1 MGMYFNPSNDGFR
14 QALRSQI
21 YVDKTGMI
29 EFFNGILET
38 EQKFAA
44 VSRARRF
51 GKSMAVKL
59 LVAYYS
65 KSCDSRELFKG
76 LKAETLP
83 SFESELNK
91 SNVITFDV
99 QNFRSLAKN
108 EGRPL
113 ETLAYI
119 QKEVIKEL
127 RLAYPQYVI
136 DEDIS
141 LPTVLARINQ
151 NTREQFIIII
161 DEWDCIFREEKN
173 NKQAQEEYINFLRA
187 MFKGQQAESFVKLAY
202 ITGILPIKKYGTQ
215 SALNNFKEY
224 TMAKPDQLAE
234 YVGFSQEEVEALCNR
249 FNMDFEECRRWYDGY
264 SFEQINSIYNPN
276 SVVEAMLRHS
286 FGSYWTKTD
295 TYEVLRDYI
304 AMNMD
309 GLRDDITS
317 MLAGNQCRIRTEKFS
332 NDMVTFNSKD
342 DVMTLLVHLG
352 YLAYNSE
359 TGMVRIPN
367 REIAGEFAN
376 AVEDQEYW
384 GELAKAIRLSDD
396 FLDAIIAGKADFVAE
411 QLQRVHSDDASV
423 LQYNDENSLACAIRI
438 AFYTSYKY
446 YTLFRELPTGEGFAD
461 IVYIPKK
468 KSEYPALLIELKY
481 NRNADSAIKQIKEK
495 RYTGKLLDYADNL
508 ILVGINYGKRSRKH
522 TCKIERFLM
531 LNE

>member
-1 MGMYFNPSNDGFR
+1 MGMYFNPSNDGFK
-14 QALRSQI
+14 QALNSQI

-29 EFFNGILET
+29 GFVNSIINT

-44 VSRARRF
+44 ISRARRF
-51 GKSMAVKL
+51 GKSMAAKL

-65 KSCDSRELFKG
+65 KGCDSRALFKG
-76 LKAETLP
+76 LKTETLL

-91 SNVITFDV
+91 NNVIMIDF
-99 QNFRSLAKN
+99 QQHFSSAKGKN
-108 EGRPL
+108 EPEKVL
-113 ETLAYI
+113 ECMQEKI
-119 QKEVIKEL
+119 IKEIYES
-127 RLAYPQYVI
+127 YP
-136 DEDIS
+136 DIVS
-141 LPTVLARINQ
+141 ENDIFLPDVLEKVNKATN
-151 NTREQFIIII
+151 EQFIIII
-161 DEWDCIFREEKN
+161 DEWDCLFREAKN
-173 NKQAQEEYINFLRA
+173 NIELQNNYINFLRG
-187 MFKGQQAESFVKLAY
+187 MFKGYMADKVIKLAY

-224 TMAKPDQLAE
+224 TMVSPGPLAE
-234 YVGFSQEEVEALCNR
+234 YVGFSEDEVKALCER
-249 FNMDFEECRRWYDGY
+249 FNMNFEECKRWYDGY
-264 SFEQINSIYNPN
+264 SFAKVASIYNPN
-276 SVVEAMLRHS
+276 SVVEAMLREEY
-286 FGSYWTKTD
+286 GSYWTRTD

-304 AMNMD
+304 SMNMD
-309 GLRDDITS
+309 GLKDDITS
-317 MLAGNQCRIRTEKFS
+317 MLAGNQCYIRTEKFS
-332 NDMVTFNSKD
+332 NDMITFNSKD

-352 YLAYNSE
+352 YLAFNSE
-359 TGMVRIPN
+359 TGKVRIPN

-376 AVEDQEYW
+376 AIEDQKYW

-438 AFYTSYKY
+438 AFYTSYKH

-468 KSEYPALLIELKY
+468 KSEYPAILIELKF

-522 TCKIERFLM
+522 TCKIERMKALR
-531 LNE
+531 

>member
-1 MGMYFNPSNDGFR
+1 MGMYLNPSNDGFK
-14 QALRSQI
+14 QALNSQI

-29 EFFNGILET
+29 QFVNSIINT

-51 GKSMAVKL
+51 GKSMAAKL
-59 LVAYYS
+59 LIAYYS
-65 KSCDSRELFKG
+65 KGCDSRELFKR

-99 QNFRSLAKN
+99 QNFRSFAKN
-108 EGRPL
+108 EGRPT

-119 QKEVIKEL
+119 QKEVITEL
-127 RLAYPQYVI
+127 QNAYPQYVKK
-136 DEDIS
+136 EDIS

-151 NTREQFIIII
+151 NTKEQFVIII

-173 NKQAQEEYINFLRA
+173 NKQAQDEYINFLRA

-224 TMAKPDQLAE
+224 TMVSPGPLSE
-234 YVGFSQEEVEALCNR
+234 YVGFSEDEVKALCER
-249 FNMDFEECRRWYDGY
+249 FNMNFEECKRWYDGY
-264 SFEQINSIYNPN
+264 SFAKAASIYNPN
-276 SVVEAMLRHS
+276 SVVEAMLREEY
-286 FGSYWTKTD
+286 GSYWTRTD

-304 AMNMD
+304 SMNMD
-309 GLRDDITS
+309 GLKDDIIS
-317 MLAGNQCRIRTEKFS
+317 MLAGKTVNIDPISFQ
-332 NDMVTFNSKD
+332 NDMVTFSSKD

-352 YLAYNSE
+352 YLAFNNE
-359 TGMVRIPN
+359 TGKVRIPN
-367 REIAGEFAN
+367 REIEGEFAV
-376 AVEDQEYW
+376 AVKNNDYW

-396 FLDAIIAGKADFVAE
+396 FLDAIIAGKADFVAD

-423 LQYNDENSLACAIRI
+423 LRYNDENSLACAIRI
-438 AFYTSYKY
+438 AFYTSYKH

-468 KSEYPALLIELKY
+468 KSEYPAILIELKY

-522 TCKIERFLM
+522 TCKIEKLS
-531 LNE
+531 L

>member
-1 MGMYFNPSNDGFR
+1 MGLYFNPSNDGFK
-14 QALRSQI
+14 QALNSQI

-29 EFFNGILET
+29 GFTNSILDT
-38 EQKFAA
+38 KQKFIA

-51 GKSMAVKL
+51 GKSMATEL
-59 LVAYYS
+59 LMAYYS
-65 KSCDSRELFKG
+65 KGCDSRDLFKG
-76 LKAETLP
+76 LKAEVLLT
-83 SFESELNK
+83 FEKELNK
-91 SNVITFDV
+91 NNVICIDF
-99 QNFRSLAKN
+99 QQHFSSAKGNN
-108 EGRPL
+108 EPEKVL
-113 ETLAYI
+113 ERM
-119 QKEVIKEL
+119 QKKIIKEIHEN
-127 RLAYPQYVI
+127 YP
-136 DEDIS
+136 DIVS
-141 LPTVLARINQ
+141 GNENFLPDVLESVNKATN
-151 NTREQFIIII
+151 EQFIIII
-161 DEWDCIFREEKN
+161 DEWDCLFREAKHNTELQDK
-173 NKQAQEEYINFLRA
+173 YINFLRA
-187 MFKGQQAESFVKLAY
+187 MFKGYMADKVIKLAY

-224 TMAKPDQLAE
+224 TMVAPKQLAE
-234 YVGFSQEEVEALCNR
+234 YVGFTEDEVKDLCDKYDMN
-249 FNMDFEECRRWYDGY
+249 FDECKLWYDGY
-264 SFEQINSIYNPN
+264 SFDGKLSVYNPN
-276 SVVEAMLRHS
+276 SVVEAIFSRQY
-286 FGSYWTKTD
+286 GSYWTRTD

-304 AMNMD
+304 SMNMD
-309 GLRDDITS
+309 GLKDDITS

-332 NDMVTFNSKD
+332 NDMITFNSKD

-359 TGMVRIPN
+359 TGKVRIPN

-376 AVEDQEYW
+376 AVEDQKYW
-384 GELAKAIRLSDD
+384 GELAKAIRKSDD

-438 AFYTSYKY
+438 AFYTSYKH

-468 KSEYPALLIELKY
+468 KSEYPAILIELKY

-522 TCKIERFLM
+522 TCKIEKASL
-531 LNE
+531 

>member
-1 MGMYFNPSNDGFR
+1 MGMYLNPSNDGFK
-14 QALRSQI
+14 QALNSQI

-29 EFFNGILET
+29 QFVNSIINT

-51 GKSMAVKL
+51 GKSMAAKL

-65 KSCDSRELFKG
+65 KGCDSRALFKG

-91 SNVITFDV
+91 NNVIMIDF
-99 QNFRSLAKN
+99 QQHFSSAKGKN
-108 EGRPL
+108 EPEKVL
-113 ETLAYI
+113 ERMQEKI
-119 QKEVIKEL
+119 IKEIHES
-127 RLAYPQYVI
+127 YP
-136 DEDIS
+136 DIVS
-141 LPTVLARINQ
+141 ENDIFLPDVLEKVNKVT
-151 NTREQFIIII
+151 NEQFIIII
-161 DEWDCIFREEKN
+161 DEWDCLFREAKHNRELQDK
-173 NKQAQEEYINFLRA
+173 YINFLRG
-187 MFKGQQAESFVKLAY
+187 MFKGYMADKVIKLAY

-224 TMAKPDQLAE
+224 TMVSPDQLAD
-234 YVGFSQEEVEALCNR
+234 YVGFNENEVRTLCDR

-264 SFEQINSIYNPN
+264 SFDNAESIYNPN
-276 SVVEAMLRHS
+276 SVVEAMLRHKY
-286 FGSYWTKTD
+286 GSYWTKTD

-304 AMNMD
+304 SMNMD
-309 GLRDDITS
+309 GLKDDIIS
-317 MLAGNQCRIRTEKFS
+317 MLAGKTVNIDPISFQ
-332 NDMVTFNSKD
+332 NDMVTFSSKD

-352 YLAYNSE
+352 YLAFNNE
-359 TGMVRIPN
+359 TGKVRIPN
-367 REIAGEFAN
+367 REIEGEFAV
-376 AVEDQEYW
+376 AVKNNDYW

-396 FLDAIIAGKADFVAE
+396 FLDAIIAGKADFVAD

-423 LQYNDENSLACAIRI
+423 LRYNDENSLACAIRI
-438 AFYTSYKY
+438 AFYTSYKH

-468 KSEYPALLIELKY
+468 KSEYPAILIELKY

-522 TCKIERFLM
+522 TCKIEKLS
-531 LNE
+531 L

>member
-1 MGMYFNPSNDGFR
+1 MGGFFNPSNDGFK

-29 EFFNGILET
+29 GFTNSILDT
-38 EQKFAA
+38 KQKFIA

-51 GKSMAVKL
+51 GKSMATEVL
-59 LVAYYS
+59 MAYYS
-65 KSCDSRELFKG
+65 KGCDSRELFKG
-76 LKAETLP
+76 LKAENIP

-91 SNVITFDV
+91 NNVITFDV
-99 QNFRSLAKN
+99 QNFRSLAKIK
-108 EGRPL
+108 GDGSQ
-113 ETLAYI
+113 TLVNI
-119 QKEVIKEL
+119 QKEIIAEL
-127 RLAYPQYVI
+127 RQAYPEI
-136 DEDIS
+136 INESESS
-141 LPTVLARINQ
+141 LPETLYSI
-151 NTREQFIIII
+151 TRATGEKFIIII

-173 NKQAQEEYINFLRA
+173 NKEAQEEYINFLRA

-224 TMAKPDQLAE
+224 TMVSPKQLAE
-234 YVGFSQEEVEALCNR
+234 YVGFTEGEVKDLCDKYDMS
-249 FNMDFEECRRWYDGY
+249 FDECKLWYDGY
-264 SFEQINSIYNPN
+264 SFDGKMSVYNPN
-276 SVVEAMLRHS
+276 SVVEAIFSRQ
-286 FGSYWTKTD
+286 FGSYWTRTD
-295 TYEVLRDYI
+295 TYEVLRDFI
-304 AMNMD
+304 SMNMD
-309 GLRDDITS
+309 GLKDDITS
-317 MLAGNQCRIRTEKFS
+317 MLAGNKVNIDPISFQ
-332 NDMVTFNSKD
+332 NDMVSFNSKD

-352 YLAYNSE
+352 YLAYDGT
-359 TGMVRIPN
+359 TGKVRIPN
-367 REIAGEFAN
+367 REIEGEFAV
-376 AVEDQEYW
+376 AVKNNDYW

-423 LQYNDENSLACAIRI
+423 LRYNDENSLACAIRI
-438 AFYTSYKY
+438 AFYTSYKH

-468 KSEYPALLIELKY
+468 KSEYPAILIELKY

-522 TCKIERFLM
+522 TCKIEKMKSLR
-531 LNE
+531 

>member
-1 MGMYFNPSNDGFR
+1 MGMYFNPSNDGFK
-14 QALRSQI
+14 QSLNSQI

-29 EFFNGILET
+29 GFVNSILNT

-65 KSCDSRELFKG
+65 KGCDSRELFKG
-76 LKAETLP
+76 LKAEALP

-108 EGRPL
+108 EGRPS

-119 QKEVIKEL
+119 QKEVIAEL
-127 RLAYPQYVI
+127 QNAYPQYVKK
-136 DEDIS
+136 EDIS

-151 NTREQFIIII
+151 NTKEQFVIII

-173 NKQAQEEYINFLRA
+173 NKQAQDEYINFLRA

-224 TMAKPDQLAE
+224 TMVSPDQVAD
-234 YVGFSQEEVEALCNR
+234 YVGFNENEVKDLCDR

-264 SFEQINSIYNPN
+264 SFDNAESIYNPN
-276 SVVEAMLRHS
+276 SVVEAMLRHKY
-286 FGSYWTKTD
+286 GSYWTRTD

-304 AMNMD
+304 SMNMD
-309 GLRDDITS
+309 GLKDDIIS
-317 MLAGNQCRIRTEKFS
+317 MLAGKMVNIDPISFQ
-332 NDMVTFNSKD
+332 NDMVTFSSKD

-359 TGMVRIPN
+359 TGKVRIPN
-367 REIAGEFAN
+367 REIEGEFAA
-376 AVEDQEYW
+376 AVKNNDYW

-396 FLDAIIAGKADFVAE
+396 FLDAIIAGKEDFVAE

-438 AFYTSYKY
+438 AFYTSYKH

-468 KSEYPALLIELKY
+468 KSEYPAILIELKY

-522 TCKIERFLM
+522 TCKIERVTM
-531 LNE
+531 

>member
-1 MGMYFNPSNDGFR
+1 MGMYLNPSNDGFK

-29 EFFNGILET
+29 EFFNRILDT

-65 KSCDSRELFKG
+65 KGCDSRELFKG

-99 QNFRSLAKN
+99 QNFRSFAKN
-108 EGRPL
+108 EGRSL

-127 RLAYPQYVI
+127 RSAYPQYVT

-202 ITGILPIKKYGTQ
+202 LTGILPIKKYGTQ

-224 TMAKPDQLAE
+224 TMVSPDQLTE
-234 YVGFSQEEVEALCNR
+234 YVGFTEDEVKALCQR
-249 FNMDFEECRRWYDGY
+249 FDMDFEEC
-264 SFEQINSIYNPN
+264 
-276 SVVEAMLRHS
+276 
-286 FGSYWTKTD
+286 
-295 TYEVLRDYI
+295 
-304 AMNMD
+304 
-309 GLRDDITS
+309 
-317 MLAGNQCRIRTEKFS
+317 
-332 NDMVTFNSKD
+332 
-342 DVMTLLVHLG
+342 
-352 YLAYNSE
+352 
-359 TGMVRIPN
+359 
-367 REIAGEFAN
+367 
-376 AVEDQEYW
+376 
-384 GELAKAIRLSDD
+384 
-396 FLDAIIAGKADFVAE
+396 
-411 QLQRVHSDDASV
+411 
-423 LQYNDENSLACAIRI
+423 
-438 AFYTSYKY
+438 
-446 YTLFRELPTGEGFAD
+446 
-461 IVYIPKK
+461 
-468 KSEYPALLIELKY
+468 
-481 NRNADSAIKQIKEK
+481 
-495 RYTGKLLDYADNL
+495 
-508 ILVGINYGKRSRKH
+508 
-522 TCKIERFLM
+522 
-531 LNE
+531 